1 MLESTISSVSYAGD
15 GAKTEFSFPF
25 KVWDKS
31 QVQVLTSTAIAGVED
46 DITDSVTITLN
57 EDGIEAGGNVK
68 FTVAPSS
75 GTTFTISRNMPFTQS
90 DSYISG
96 SRFDPAVI
104 EDRFDKD
111 CAERQQLL
119 EQMKKVVVL
128 PTSYGGTSDDLVSNL
143 LQSQQIVIQATSYKA
158 GQSCIIKVTQA
169 TTEPSVYTLS
179 NCWYR
184 VGYKQLFVSIDGA
197 VLSDN
202 YYREVGEF
210 GDLSCTVQIN
220 PSLHVGQ
227 EIYFQV
233 VPAGHEEESLLA
245 EISATVSPSTGYE
258 CILYIKEKPEEE
270 EGEEVAEEEQDNEEG
285 GAQYDKEEVYI
296 DNGEGGSNG
305 VPKVGEVGYIYTIP
319 GGRTYLYGRHQLRVI
334 YEGIELDKRFY
345 EEVEEIEKAAEDD
358 AIGQPLNS
366 SSRVKIN
373 VPLEAG
379 DAITFFITPLGSSDV
394 TITQGEQEE

>member
-1 MLESTISSVSYAGD
+1 MLESTISSVSYVGD
-15 GAKTEFSFPF
+15 DIKTEFSFPF

-68 FTVAPSS
+68 FAVAPSS
-75 GTTFTISRNMPFTQS
+75 GTTFTISRNMPFTQN

-119 EQMKKVVVL
+119 EQVKKVVVL
-128 PTSYGGTSDDLVSNL
+128 PSTYSGSSDDLIADIL
-143 LQSQQIVIQATSYKA
+143 ASQQILVQATSYKA
-158 GQSCIIKVTQA
+158 GQSCVVKVTEA
-169 TTEPSVYTLS
+169 TTEPSVHILS

-197 VLSDN
+197 VLSDD

-227 EIYFQV
+227 EIYFQT
-233 VPAGHEEESLLA
+233 VPADHEEESLLA
-245 EISATVSPSTGYE
+245 EISATVSPATGYE
-258 CILYIKEKPEEE
+258 CILYIKEKKE
-270 EGEEVAEEEQDNEEG
+270 EGEGGGEEETK
-285 GAQYDKEEVYI
+285 QYDKGEVYI
-296 DNGEGGSNG
+296 DDGESGGNGT
-305 VPKVGEVGYIYTIP
+305 PKVGEVGYIYTIP

-345 EEVEEIEKAAEDD
+345 EEVEETEKEAEDD
-358 AIGQPLNS
+358 ALGQPLSRS
-366 SSRVKIN
+366 SKVKIN

-379 DAITFFITPLGSSDV
+379 DAITFFITPLGTTDV
-394 TITQGEQEE
+394 LITQGTGGEQEE

>member
-1 MLESTISSVSYAGD
+1 MLESTISSVSYVGD
-15 GAKTEFSFPF
+15 DTKTEFPFPF

-68 FTVAPSS
+68 FAIAPSS
-75 GTTFTISRNMPFTQS
+75 GTTFTISRNMPFTQN

-119 EQMKKVVVL
+119 EQVKKVVVL
-128 PTSYGGTSDDLVSNL
+128 PSTYSGSSDDLIADIL
-143 LQSQQIVIQATSYKA
+143 TSQQILVQATSYKA
-158 GQSCIIKVTQA
+158 GQSCVVKVTEA
-169 TTEPSVYTLS
+169 TTEPSVHTLS

-210 GDLSCTVQIN
+210 GDLSCVVQIN

-227 EIYFQV
+227 EIYFQT
-233 VPAGHEEESLLA
+233 VPADHEEESLLA
-245 EISATVSPSTGYE
+245 EISATVSPATGYE
-258 CILYIKEKPEEE
+258 CILYIKEEKE
-270 EGEEVAEEEQDNEEG
+270 EGEEGEG
-285 GAQYDKEEVYI
+285 EKETKQYDEGEVYI
-296 DNGEGGSNG
+296 GDEGSGSNG
-305 VPKVGEVGYIYTIP
+305 ASKVGEIGYVYTIP

-345 EEVEEIEKAAEDD
+345 EEVEETEKEAEDD
-358 AIGQPLNS
+358 ALGQPLSRS
-366 SSRVKIN
+366 SKVKIN

-379 DAITFFITPLGSSDV
+379 DAITFFITPLGTTDV
-394 TITQGEQEE
+394 SITQGTEGEQEE

>member
-1 MLESTISSVSYAGD
+1 MLESTISSVSYVGD
-15 GAKTEFSFPF
+15 DTTTEFSFPF

-68 FTVAPSS
+68 FAVAPSS
-75 GTTFTISRNMPFTQS
+75 GTTFTISRNMPFTQN

-119 EQMKKVVVL
+119 EQVKKVVVL
-128 PTSYGGTSDDLVSNL
+128 PSTYTGSSDDLIADIL
-143 LQSQQIVIQATSYKA
+143 TSQQIMVQATSYKA
-158 GQSCIIKVTQA
+158 GQSCVVKVTEA
-169 TTEPSVYTLS
+169 TTEPSVHILS

-227 EIYFQV
+227 EIYFQT
-233 VPAGHEEESLLA
+233 VPADHEEESLLA
-245 EISATVSPSTGYE
+245 EISATVSPATGYE
-258 CILYIKEKPEEE
+258 CILYIKEKKE
-270 EGEEVAEEEQDNEEG
+270 EGEEEEEETK
-285 GAQYDKEEVYI
+285 QYDKGEVYI
-296 DNGEGGSNG
+296 DDGESGGNGT
-305 VPKVGEVGYIYTIP
+305 PKVGEVGYIYTIP

-345 EEVEEIEKAAEDD
+345 EEVEETEKEAEDD
-358 AIGQPLNS
+358 ALGQPLSRS
-366 SSRVKIN
+366 SKVKIN

-379 DAITFFITPLGSSDV
+379 DAITFFITPLGTTDV
-394 TITQGEQEE
+394 LITQGTGGEQEE

>member
-1 MLESTISSVSYAGD
+1 MLESTISSVSYVGD

-57 EDGIEAGGNVK
+57 EDDVEAGGTVK
-68 FTVAPSS
+68 FAVAPSS
-75 GTTFTISRNMPFTQS
+75 STTFTISRNMPFTQN

-119 EQMKKVVVL
+119 EQVKKVVVL
-128 PTSYGGTSDDLVSNL
+128 PSTYSGSSDDLIADIL
-143 LQSQQIVIQATSYKA
+143 TSQQILVQATSYKA
-158 GQSCIIKVTQA
+158 GQSCVVKVTEA
-169 TTEPSVYTLS
+169 TTEPSVYTLT

-197 VLSDN
+197 VLSNN
-202 YYREVGEF
+202 YYEEVGEF

-220 PSLHVGQ
+220 PSLYVGQ
-227 EIYFQV
+227 EIYFQT
-233 VPAGHEEESLLA
+233 VPADHEEESLIA
-245 EISATVSPSTGYE
+245 EISATVSPATGYE
-258 CILYIKEKPEEE
+258 CILYIKEKSEENNTE
-270 EGEEVAEEEQDNEEG
+270 EDAE
-285 GAQYDKEEVYI
+285 QYDRGEVYI
-296 DNGEGGSNG
+296 DGEESGGNGA
-305 VPKVGEVGYIYTIP
+305 PKVGEVGYVYTIP
-319 GGRTYLYGRHQLRVI
+319 GERTYLYGRHQLRVI
-334 YEGIELDKRFY
+334 YEGIVLDKRFY
-345 EEVEEIEKAAEDD
+345 EEVEETEKLAEDD
-358 AIGQPLNS
+358 ALGQPLSRS
-366 SSRVKIN
+366 SKVKIN

-379 DAITFFITPLGSSDV
+379 DAITFFITPLGTTDV
-394 TITQGEQEE
+394 SVTQNTEEGQEE

>member
-1 MLESTISSVSYAGD
+1 MLESTISSVSYVGD
-15 GAKTEFSFPF
+15 DTTTEFSFPF

-68 FTVAPSS
+68 FAVAPSS
-75 GTTFTISRNMPFTQS
+75 GTTFTISRNMPFTQN

-119 EQMKKVVVL
+119 EQVKKVVVL
-128 PTSYGGTSDDLVSNL
+128 PSTYSGSSDDLIADIL
-143 LQSQQIVIQATSYKA
+143 ASQQILVQATSYKA
-158 GQSCIIKVTQA
+158 GQSCVVKVTEA
-169 TTEPSVYTLS
+169 TTEPSVHILS

-227 EIYFQV
+227 EIYFQT
-233 VPAGHEEESLLA
+233 VPTDHEEESLLA
-245 EISATVSPSTGYE
+245 EISATISPATGYE
-258 CILYIKEKPEEE
+258 CILYIKEKKE
-270 EGEEVAEEEQDNEEG
+270 EGEEEEETK
-285 GAQYDKEEVYI
+285 QYDKGEVYI
-296 DNGEGGSNG
+296 DDGESGGNGT
-305 VPKVGEVGYIYTIP
+305 PRVGEVGYVYTIP

-345 EEVEEIEKAAEDD
+345 EEVEETEKEAEDD
-358 AIGQPLNS
+358 ALGQPLSRS
-366 SSRVKIN
+366 SKVKIN

-379 DAITFFITPLGSSDV
+379 DAITFFITPLGTTDV
-394 TITQGEQEE
+394 SITQGTEGEQEE